1 MHRVLVS
8 ILVENEDR
16 DSAINN
22 LQSALLEMISSSKK
36 THGISGFDVEKIE
49 RLSPDEV
56 KNWTDGPY
64 V

>member
-22 LQSALLEMISSSKK
+22 LQSALLEMVSSSKK

-49 RLSPDEV
+49 RLSPAEV

-64 V
+64 A

>member
-49 RLSPDEV
+49 RLSPAEV

-64 V
+64 A

>member
-22 LQSALLEMISSSKK
+22 LQSALLEMVSNSKK
-36 THGISGFDVEKIE
+36 TYGISGFDVEKIE
-49 RLSPDEV
+49 RLTPEKV
-56 KNWTDGPY
+56 KNWTDGP
-64 V
+64 